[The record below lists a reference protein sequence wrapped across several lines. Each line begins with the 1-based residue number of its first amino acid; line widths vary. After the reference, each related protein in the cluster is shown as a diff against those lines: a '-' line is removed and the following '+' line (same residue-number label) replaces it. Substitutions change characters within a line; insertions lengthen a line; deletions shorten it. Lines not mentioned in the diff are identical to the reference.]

1 MSAPLSVLRGVF
13 TPAQIAEVRRLFTQ
27 SAFRALAA
35 GAGPSDANVF
45 VALPEESEPAR
56 RAAELVAG
64 TLEGNQSFASATF
77 PSAMTAPRFYRY
89 DLGMG
94 YAEHTD
100 LAFHGGSAPLRRDI
114 ALTVV
119 LSEPSSYE
127 GGDLVFDPGG
137 MQHRVRGEL
146 GDCILYSPDLSHAV
160 EPVTRGSRWV
170 AVSWIQS
177 TVRGFERRHIL
188 SELTRLVGELETGAP
203 PEPHVE
209 ALHHGYSNLIRLWL

>member
-1 MSAPLSVLRGVF
+1 MSVPLTVLHGVF
-13 TPAQIAEVRRLFTQ
+13 TPALIAELRALLAQ
-27 SAFRALAA
+27 STFRELAA
-35 GAGPSDANVF
+35 GAGSTDTNVL

-56 RAAELVAG
+56 RAAELVAS
-64 TLEGNQSFASATF
+64 TLEANQSFAAATF

-89 DLGMG
+89 DVGME

-100 LAFHGGSAPLRRDI
+100 LAFQGGSAPLRRDI
-114 ALTVV
+114 ALTIV
-119 LSEPSSYE
+119 LSDPSSYE
-127 GGDLVFDPGG
+127 GGDLVFDPDG
-137 MQHRVRGEL
+137 MGHRFRGEP
-146 GDCILYSPDLSHAV
+146 GDCMLYSPDLSHAV

-170 AVSWIQS
+170 AVAWIQS

-188 SELTRLVGELETGAP
+188 SQITQLVGELETGAP